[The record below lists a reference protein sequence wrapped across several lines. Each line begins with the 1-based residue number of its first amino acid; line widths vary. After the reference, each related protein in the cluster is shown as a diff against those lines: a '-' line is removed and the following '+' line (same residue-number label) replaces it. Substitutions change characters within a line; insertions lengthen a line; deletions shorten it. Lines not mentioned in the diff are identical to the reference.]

1 MVADSTAVM
10 AAGMVV
16 VDGSWEAYHKAVDH
30 IVFAAVVVYFAVEV
44 AGSIVVDHR
53 VGVMEAK
60 EVAGSF
66 STLSINTISFSRLS
80 LC

>member
-10 AAGMVV
+10 VAGMVV
-16 VDGSWEAYHKAVDH
+16 VAGSWEAYHKVVDH
-30 IVFAAVVVYFAVEV
+30 IVFAVVVYFAVEV

-53 VGVMEAK
+53 GGVMEAK

-66 STLSINTISFSRLS
+66 STLSINTLSLCRLS